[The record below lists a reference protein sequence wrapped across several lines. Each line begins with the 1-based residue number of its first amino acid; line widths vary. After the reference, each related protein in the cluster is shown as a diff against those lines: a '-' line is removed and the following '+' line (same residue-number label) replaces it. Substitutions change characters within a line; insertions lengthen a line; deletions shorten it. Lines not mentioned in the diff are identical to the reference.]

1 MLKHFGRYLAFV
13 TSICL
18 LLGLF
23 TACGDTS
30 PMAGVTATSGAV
42 TTLATI
48 TTANAT
54 SAAVNPTVAA
64 ATANVT
70 TVGAVTTTAGGTP
83 SNNTAAACVAPI
95 AAAASAQL
103 KIGIALQVNI
113 PPFKAAIDGFQKGL
127 ASCGFVEGK
136 NVTYDLKDGQGDIP
150 TLATI
155 GQQFHDK
162 KLDLILA
169 VGSGALIQMYNAN
182 KDGSIPI
189 VFGSVA
195 DPYSALPD
203 TIKSPTDH
211 AFITG
216 VQTYPPVEQALQT
229 LKQFL
234 PNAKKIGIV
243 SNTSE
248 VNSKFAVNLIKQ
260 QGEPLGYEISV
271 KGISKAD
278 EVLSASQA
286 LATEKVDVFL
296 AQADN
301 TVSNAFESMVQVSL
315 ASKIPIL
322 AMDVG
327 YGPRGAEVSLGL
339 DYFVNGTSV
348 ARQTA
353 QIFGGTKINT
363 IPIEVQKSTNIVV
376 NNKAATLIGIP
387 IPDAILGVA
396 IQKYDAIT
404 PPKK

>member
-1 MLKHFGRYLAFV
+1 MLKYFSRYLALV
-13 TSICL
+13 TSTCL
-18 LLGLF
+18 LLALLM
-23 TACGDTS
+23 ACGDTN
-30 PMAGVTATSGAV
+30 PTAGVTAATTSATNITAATTTTV
-42 TTLATI
+42 TTT
-48 TTANAT
+48 
-54 SAAVNPTVAA
+54 AA
-64 ATANVT
+64 ATTANVT
-70 TVGAVTTTAGGTP
+70 TVGVVTTTAGTAG
-83 SNNTAAACVAPI
+83 SNSTVACAAQI

-169 VGSGALIQMYNAN
+169 IGSGALIQMYNAN

-189 VFGSVA
+189 VFGIVA

-203 TIKSPTDH
+203 LIKSPTDH

-278 EVLSASQA
+278 EVLAASQA
-286 LATEKVDVFL
+286 LATEKVDVYV

-363 IPIEVQKSTNIVV
+363 IPIEVQKSTNVVV
-376 NNKAATLIGIP
+376 NTKAASLIGIP
-387 IPDAILGVA
+387 IPDAISGVA